1 MPDSALVHFLDESHL
16 ADDEFPCFVYEGGD
30 TGTCT
35 SHIWQNLFETTS
47 SLSAAVS
54 PSVEVTTVFGGP
66 FDQARYLSS
75 RMAQH
80 AFLAKKTGE
89 NGVSTPIVPLYD
101 EGLRAGGR
109 FHATDYNMSSSYQPG
124 PDPTVVYHRAECF
137 KIERR
142 LGGNL
147 SVACMA
153 LQRCPIG
160 RTIQDKVIE
169 SVDLPRQILQGGS
182 LLGLLRAPSAWEL
195 AARDVVG
202 DLLTKQ
208 PCHAG
213 KAVCCQAFRIE
224 ILSDEMEWHPNAV
237 DWVPLS
243 LRIRTSCAVEHAMVK
258 SPVPAILREKA
269 WWLGFL
275 SPFGTGDIASGN
287 RAEFLSHLHD
297 IASDSA
303 VKTYCEAYFPLRL
316 RAQSQL

>member
-153 LQRCPIG
+153 LLVTPEKRSAA
-160 RTIQDKVIE
+160 KHFE
-169 SVDLPRQILQGGS
+169 SRF
-182 LLGLLRAPSAWEL
+182 SAMKW
-195 AARDVVG
+195 
-202 DLLTKQ
+202 
-208 PCHAG
+208 
-213 KAVCCQAFRIE
+213 
-224 ILSDEMEWHPNAV
+224 S
-237 DWVPLS
+237 
-243 LRIRTSCAVEHAMVK
+243 
-258 SPVPAILREKA
+258 
-269 WWLGFL
+269 
-275 SPFGTGDIASGN
+275 GTPT
-287 RAEFLSHLHD
+287 L
-297 IASDSA
+297 
-303 VKTYCEAYFPLRL
+303 
-316 RAQSQL
+316 